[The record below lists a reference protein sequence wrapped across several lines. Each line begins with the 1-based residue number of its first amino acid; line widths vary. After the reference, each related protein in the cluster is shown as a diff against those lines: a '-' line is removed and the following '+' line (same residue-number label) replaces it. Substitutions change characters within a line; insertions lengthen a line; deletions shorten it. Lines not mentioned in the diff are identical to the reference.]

1 MKNLA
6 HTHLM
11 TLRLDV
17 DFGRT
22 KRIGAIAS
30 GHRGIA
36 MVTGGTFDGARLH
49 GTVDSG
55 ADWFVI
61 QPDGSLLIDVR
72 LTLTSSDNVPIY
84 LNYQGSMRGRGDA
97 MARFHKGQLLDPADY
112 NLLINARLECGD
124 ARYSWLNALT
134 LTGSGTQALSGP
146 VYEIYQ
152 IGQALD

>member
-1 MKNLA
+1 MKNLD
-6 HTHLM
+6 HIHLM
-11 TLRLDV
+11 TLRLEV

-22 KRIGAIAS
+22 RRIGAMAS

-36 MVTGGTFDGARLH
+36 IVTGGTFEGARLR

-55 ADWFVI
+55 ADWFVV

-72 LTLTSSDNVPIY
+72 LTLTSADDVPIY

-112 NLLINARLECGD
+112 NLLISASLESGD
-124 ARYSWLNALT
+124 SRYSWLNALT
-134 LTGSGTQALSGP
+134 LVGTGTQTLSGP
-146 VYEIYQ
+146 IYEIYQ
-152 IGQALD
+152 IGQPLD